1 MIGSNFQICLKAK
14 GMVPITIAIGDKNVG
29 KSRASKCM
37 LAVTG
42 RRQVFY
48 RRITDAM
55 QTRVLDECTLPFVLD
70 DAGRSS
76 EEKKKLTDLLLDIF
90 NGAGVVNCNRLCNS
104 NTSPIITM
112 NDWVLADLNLDKA

>member
-1 MIGSNFQICLKAK
+1 
-14 GMVPITIAIGDKNVG
+14 MVLITIAIGDKNVG

-90 NGAGVVNCNRLCNS
+90 NGAGVANCNRLCNS

-112 NDWVLADLNLDKA
+112 NDWVLADLNIDKA